1 MSANKSGRSVQF
13 WPRGGMAEVIGDP
26 PTEIRHRTA
35 DGWTEWRTPTPAEL
49 WTVKVQDTAARLLA
63 QDVYH
68 VDSSLVDELLKHSDE
83 LPGDLGQ
90 EWNWENVRGLTVD
103 PDGWDL
109 EQCREYLDDNGAGY
123 PDPSPWGMDREDL
136 IRAVYSDEVW
146 GELEAHAEHDDDA
159 GPAPTL
165 SEEAAAALAETD
177 NDLRATLSAMIG
189 REQVDGLDDWREAV
203 REHSQDNPPDVYEW
217 YRVSPWLL
225 GRLAAIGEVTLDNAY
240 GEWWGRTCT
249 GQGVI
254 MDGTFQKIAA
264 ELHADEKPKDETAA
278 G

>member
-1 MSANKSGRSVQF
+1 MSDANKYGRSVQC
-13 WPRGGMAEVIGDP
+13 WPSGRMLEVIGDP
-26 PTEIRHRTA
+26 PTEIRERTA
-35 DGWTEWRTPTPAEL
+35 DGWGEWRTPTPAEL
-49 WTVKVQDTAARLLA
+49 WTVKVQDTAARILA

-68 VDSSLVDELLKHSDE
+68 VDSCLVDDLLKHSDE

-109 EQCREYLDDNGAGY
+109 EQCREYLEDHGESY
-123 PDPSPWGMDREDL
+123 PDPNPWEMDRAGRL
-136 IRAVYSDEVW
+136 
-146 GELEAHAEHDDDA
+146 EL
-159 GPAPTL
+159 L
-165 SEEAAAALAETD
+165 EAAAITFDSEQTPQATDDELLAECVRVI
-177 NDLRATLSAMIG
+177 NDEGAEGI
-189 REQVDGLDDWREAV
+189 DDWRDAV

-225 GRLAAIGEVTLDNAY
+225 GQLAAIGEATLDNAY

-264 ELHADEKPKDETAA
+264 NLHDDEKPKDETAA